1 MVEINVNEIIER
13 LGDLNA
19 YSPGLAARRLD
30 ETHLPENPAGWFCT
44 RLQQAF
50 AVVENSEHYGRE
62 QAFRD
67 LEELLVESSRYY
79 MSRLAEADN
88 PWVFRFPKRPQ
99 YTHPPV
105 FTQQ

>member
-1 MVEINVNEIIER
+1 MVEINVNDIIER
-13 LGDLNA
+13 LSDLNE
-19 YSPGLAARRLD
+19 YSPGLAACRPE

-79 MSRLAEADN
+79 MSRLTEADN
-88 PWVFRFPKRPQ
+88 PWCFTFPKRPQ
-99 YTHPPV
+99 CTHAPV